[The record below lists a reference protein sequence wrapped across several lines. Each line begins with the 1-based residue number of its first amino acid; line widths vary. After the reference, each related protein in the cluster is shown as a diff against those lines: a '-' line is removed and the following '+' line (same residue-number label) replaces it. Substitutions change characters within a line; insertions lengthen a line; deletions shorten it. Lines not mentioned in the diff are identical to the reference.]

1 MRPVLKRAR
10 FLATLLGVTLVV
22 PLGPANLSATPDPL
36 KKLDPALTARV
47 RQSDGFSRVIVRT

>member
-36 KKLDPALTARV
+36 NETRPRTDGARAA
-47 RQSDGFSRVIVRT
+47 I